1 MIPLPASLGGTG
13 ALVGWTLQDARY
25 AATWNSGVGSA
36 TLGGRWNSIGKH
48 VIYAAL
54 DPATA
59 ILEVAVHKGFKV
71 LNTVAHNLISF
82 TITDPVQ
89 VRVVEPADVPNPHWL
104 HPIPPNKDQQEFGDQ
119 LINAHPFVLLP
130 SAVSGHSWNLLVN
143 VTSALPLTTDVQFER
158 FALDTRLRAKP

>member
-1 MIPLPASLGGTG
+1 MIPLPAALGGTG

-25 AATWNSGVGSA
+25 AATWNSGIGAA
-36 TLGGRWNSIGKH
+36 TVGGRWNSIGKH
-48 VIYAAL
+48 VLYAAL

-71 LNTVAHNLISF
+71 LNTVPHNLHSF
-82 TITDPVQ
+82 TITDLGQ
-89 VRVVEPADVPNPHWL
+89 VRVVQPDEVPNPHWL

-119 LINAHPFVLLP
+119 LIDVHPFVMLP

-143 VTSALPLTTDVQFER
+143 VTKALPLMTNIQSER
-158 FALDTRLRAKP
+158 FALDPRLRTKP